1 MKTVIRSFRSLCVA
15 GVLGTAGLCTPVALA
30 QQQVPSKV
38 DVSWNRFY
46 NYEEMTEIMHD
57 LAYSYPDLLTLE
69 SIGKSEQGRDM
80 WLITLNNPKTGKASD
95 KPAMYIDGNVHG
107 NEVQATETVLYS
119 IWYLTKSYGEVEQ
132 LTELMDRVSFYFV
145 PSQNPDGRAEWFGNP
160 NTPHSAR
167 TGQRP
172 TDNDFDGLLDEDGP
186 DDLDGD
192 GHITQMWK
200 IDPNGTHRR
209 NELDSRIIERAPE
222 GIPGNLSRLGSEGI
236 DNDGD
241 GRINEDGLGGYDM
254 NRNWASDWQ
263 PNHLQYGAGEYPFD
277 RPETNAIAQFILDH
291 PNIAAGQSYHNTG
304 GMILRG
310 PGARYL
316 GNLYPYSDKAV
327 YDKLGE
333 AGEEMLPY
341 YDYMIIHADLY
352 TVHGGFVN
360 WLAEGL
366 GIVSFTNELWT
377 DSRRMPDPDRKYS
390 ESERMHWQD
399 RMLFG
404 QTFTEYTEHD
414 HPTHGKVLIG
424 GGTKY
429 SSRVTPPF
437 MLEEGCHRNFAFTMF
452 HAGNMPELGFKW
464 VGIKQLDSQ
473 LWEITVEIENTKII
487 PTRLAHA
494 AKNHIGLPDQL
505 SLLGS
510 EVILSGS
517 VADRFDRTITPVDHR
532 PSVLSIEN
540 GIGSKNIETFRFIV
554 RGAVSTQ
561 ITLRYTA
568 EKARDIE
575 LSFNLQEG
583 ETDFTPNAN
592 E

>member
-1 MKTVIRSFRSLCVA
+1 MTILNKSYRSLCVA
-15 GVLGTAGLCTPVALA
+15 GVLAISGLYAPAALA
-30 QQQVPSKV
+30 QQQIPSEV

-46 NYEEMTEIMHD
+46 NYEEMTKIIHD
-57 LAYSYPDLLTLE
+57 LVDAYPELLTLE

-80 WLITLNNPKTGKASD
+80 WLITLNSSKTGKASD

-107 NEVQATETVLYS
+107 NEIQATETVLYS
-119 IWYLTKSYGEVEQ
+119 IWYLTKSYGEVDQ
-132 LTELMDRVSFYFV
+132 LTEMMDRVSFYFL

-172 TDNDFDGLLDEDGP
+172 TDNDYDGLLDEDGP
-186 DDLDGD
+186 EDLDGD
-192 GHITQMWK
+192 GHITRMWK
-200 IDPNGTHRR
+200 IDPNGDYRQ

-222 GIPGNLSRLGSEGI
+222 GIQGNLSRLGSEGI

-241 GRINEDGLGGYDM
+241 GRINEDGPGGYDM

-263 PNHLQYGAGEYPFD
+263 PNFIQYGAGDYPFD
-277 RPETNAIAQFILDH
+277 RLETKAVADFILDH

-310 PGARYL
+310 PGASYL
-316 GNLYPYSDKAV
+316 GNLYPRSDKSV

-333 AGEEMLPY
+333 AGEDILPY
-341 YDYMIIHADLY
+341 YDYMVIHADLY

-377 DSRRMPDPDRKYS
+377 NSRIMPDPDREYS
-390 ESERMHWQD
+390 DSERMHWQD
-399 RMLFG
+399 RLLFG
-404 QTFTEYTEHD
+404 QTFTDHTEYD

-424 GGTKY
+424 GGTKF

-452 HAGNMPELGFKW
+452 HATNMPKLDFKW
-464 VGIKQLDSQ
+464 IGIEQLESK
-473 LWEITVEIENTKII
+473 LWEITVEIENSKII
-487 PTRLAHA
+487 PSRLGLA
-494 AKNHIGLPDQL
+494 AQKNIGLPD
-505 SLLGS
+505 LLT
-510 EVILSGS
+510 LSGADVVLS
-517 VADRFDRTITPVDHR
+517 GTLTDRFDNTLQPTEHR
-532 PSVLSIEN
+532 PELLFVN
-540 GIGSKNIETFRFIV
+540 RGISGMDQSTFRFIV
-554 RGAVSTQ
+554 QGRSGEKISLQ
-561 ITLRYTA
+561 YSA
-568 EKARDIE
+568 EKATDIE
-575 LSFNLQEG
+575 VQFPLTEG
-583 ETDFTPNAN
+583 EIKPNQHD
-592 E
+592 

>member
-1 MKTVIRSFRSLCVA
+1 MNIFNTSLRSICVA
-15 GVLGTAGLCTPVALA
+15 SALAISGMCSSIAVA
-30 QQQVPSKV
+30 QQQVPSRV

-46 NYEEMTEIMHD
+46 DYDEVTQIIHD
-57 LAYSYPDLLTLE
+57 LVDAYPELLTLE
-69 SIGKSEQGRDM
+69 SLGKSELGRDM
-80 WLITLNNPKTGKASD
+80 WLITLNNPKTGAAAD

-119 IWYLTKSYGEVEQ
+119 IWYLTKSFGEVDQ
-132 LTELMDRVSFYFV
+132 LTELIDRVAFYFV
-145 PSQNPDGRAEWFGNP
+145 PSQNPDGRAEWFANP

-192 GHITQMWK
+192 GHITRMWK
-200 IDPNGTHRR
+200 FDTNGRYRR
-209 NELDSRIIERAPE
+209 NELDPRIIERAPE
-222 GIPGNLSRLGSEGI
+222 GVQGELSRLGSEGI

-241 GRINEDGLGGYDM
+241 GRINEDGPGGYDM

-263 PNHLQYGAGEYPFD
+263 PNYIQYGAGQFPFD
-277 RPETNAIAQFILDH
+277 RKETNAIAQFILKH

-304 GMILRG
+304 GMLLRG
-310 PGARYL
+310 PGADYL
-316 GNLYPYSDKAV
+316 DNLYSRSDRSV

-333 AGEEMLPY
+333 AGEDLLPY
-341 YDYMIIHADLY
+341 YDYMVIHADLY

-377 DSRRMPDPDRKYS
+377 NSRMMPDPDREFS
-390 ESERMHWQD
+390 AEERMHWQD

-404 QTFTEYTEHD
+404 QTFTDYTEYD

-452 HAGNMPELGFKW
+452 HATNMPEIEFKW
-464 VGIKQLDSQ
+464 VGVEQLDSK

-487 PTRLAHA
+487 PTRLGLA
-494 AKNHIGLPDQL
+494 AKKNIGLPD
-505 SLLGS
+505 LLTLDGVDVVLAGTVS
-510 EVILSGS
+510 
-517 VADRFDRTITPVDHR
+517 DRFDRTIDPVEHR
-532 PSVLSIEN
+532 PSMLLLNN
-540 GIGSKNIETFRFIV
+540 GIRGNSTNTYRFLV
-554 RGAVSTQ
+554 SGAKGDTVK
-561 ITLRYTA
+561 LAYAA
-568 EKARDIE
+568 EKARDISMQFTLE
-575 LSFNLQEG
+575 AG
-583 ETDFTPNAN
+583 ENAPSN
-592 E
+592 D